1 MNSIFLHS
9 TLLQIGFLDTPSVL
23 MITLTAL
30 AFIATWGI
38 NHISILRIRRRVKE
52 SKEINDIMQHTLD
65 VNANY
70 VVRLDLRQRWGYNL
84 HGNFLPEA
92 GMGYEESFKYMHP
105 EDQQH
110 YRRFIASLYNEGA
123 NTAECIFR
131 WDISGEEHAGKWRYM
146 HDQGVAKYVEGQKT
160 PINIFCTL
168 SDQTEQILQERE
180 EHELTDKYR
189 KTFEQSLVGLA
200 FYDKEGHLLTVN
212 QKMRE
217 ILKFQSEDDPYYFE
231 NTLYDMPTFGEVLAN
246 RHIEELYFCS
256 KTIIMDRDVNCY
268 TEIRVHPI
276 HNELDELVYITLS
289 IRDVTQER
297 ELYLQSKLNE
307 QEIRKANEEI
317 LNLENE
323 IQYLMD
329 SCDMRFWRTNF
340 ADKTVIF
347 YKSLK
352 TAMPPMDF
360 DELRAHFVQS
370 TFKDDL
376 LDPEHKLQKPKA
388 ELTLCHPFFHEG
400 EALQWNIIDSVPYH
414 DHNGKQLGTYGIIR
428 NVTPLI
434 QKQEQLKQETERAQ
448 NSGRM
453 KSVFMANMTHE
464 IRTPLNAIVG
474 FSDVLSILE
483 TPEEKQEIVKVIMN
497 NCDMLLRLINDI
509 LAVSAIDGGGSIYV
523 HAVETN
529 FAEDFEAICK
539 SLAQRI
545 QNPNVA
551 FIQENPYTTLTA
563 VLDKERI
570 QQVITNFVTNAVKY
584 TNEGHIKVGYEQKD
598 GGLYFYCEDTG
609 AGIPKEDQDKI
620 FERFVKLNDYVQG
633 TGLGLNISKAI
644 VEAFHGEIGVKSEGV
659 GHGSTF
665 WFWIPC
671 EIKTEI

>member
-1 MNSIFLHS
+1 M
-9 TLLQIGFLDTPSVL
+9 
-23 MITLTAL
+23 
-30 AFIATWGI
+30 
-38 NHISILRIRRRVKE
+38 
-52 SKEINDIMQHTLD
+52 
-65 VNANY
+65 
-70 VVRLDLRQRWGYNL
+70 
-84 HGNFLPEA
+84 
-92 GMGYEESFKYMHP
+92 
-105 EDQQH
+105 
-110 YRRFIASLYNEGA
+110 
-123 NTAECIFR
+123 
-131 WDISGEEHAGKWRYM
+131 EH
-146 HDQGVAKYVEGQKT
+146 
-160 PINIFCTL
+160 
-168 SDQTEQILQERE
+168 
-180 EHELTDKYR
+180 
-189 KTFEQSLVGLA
+189 
-200 FYDKEGHLLTVN
+200 
-212 QKMRE
+212 
-217 ILKFQSEDDPYYFE
+217 
-231 NTLYDMPTFGEVLAN
+231 
-246 RHIEELYFCS
+246 
-256 KTIIMDRDVNCY
+256 
-268 TEIRVHPI
+268 
-276 HNELDELVYITLS
+276 
-289 IRDVTQER
+289 
-297 ELYLQSKLNE
+297 
-307 QEIRKANEEI
+307 
-317 LNLENE
+317 
-323 IQYLMD
+323 
-329 SCDMRFWRTNF
+329 
-340 ADKTVIF
+340 
-347 YKSLK
+347 
-352 TAMPPMDF
+352 
-360 DELRAHFVQS
+360 
-370 TFKDDL
+370 
-376 LDPEHKLQKPKA
+376 
-388 ELTLCHPFFHEG
+388 
-400 EALQWNIIDSVPYH
+400 
-414 DHNGKQLGTYGIIR
+414 HNGKQLGTYGIIR

-474 FSDVLSILE
+474 FSDVLSMLE